1 MASKFVQGN
10 WLLPNNIN
18 ANKQSN
24 YSFYFDGSSYIDIPI
39 TSNLQITNNFSYSF
53 WVKTS
58 GGAGSNSEGT
68 FISNQFSWQTSGYTI
83 GTYSGKIQIFGSDG
97 SSVHYNPSTMRGIGD
112 NNITDNQWHHIA
124 VTFASGVT
132 KVYIDGSLPTN
143 GSGEFTSGATS
154 ISYNNTTIFRIG
166 QAATGGN
173 YGHIGQI
180 DEVNIFTRVLSSS
193 EVSSLYNSDT
203 PGNPFDL
210 SGDPIAYYKLGETAI
225 GQAPGGTWDWQVPN
239 HAQSQFAMQA
249 TSSGSAGRQI
259 CIPPIVLGNTHTFSI
274 WIKGT
279 SSIGQFLFRGTLGQ
293 WFSEYSGSD
302 NTAIAIRATGGSN
315 AGRNFAS
322 NSINYIANN
331 KIVSAT
337 ITPLNDNNWHNIIV
351 VRTPTAVKVYIDGGS
366 AVNLTGDTLTSS
378 DILKVKFLTAS
389 YGNSGQWTGL
399 VSNAALWTSDRSSEV
414 ANIYNNG
421 EPQAVYTTT
430 PQYWWKLDNSATLDN
445 IPVSTGNGILR
456 FKNFGSTYSN
466 TYGSRLLV
474 STGPFNGNAAS
485 GAGLKYS
492 FSSNLNLGTQS
503 TMSWWLSCLNMQ
515 RNAYGAQRYFSNG
528 SQIVVSLHPRD
539 QNDYIDINVYAESN
553 SASLIRWTR
562 SANTALYDSI
572 TDGQLHCWLIT
583 RNAGSVSLYFDNNLI
598 GTSSGIDAS
607 NNIIISNIGGNTG
620 TSNQFNPI
628 GNKFWDQFAFFNKEL
643 TTAERTDLYNSGV
656 PKDISSLS
664 PSYFMSAGEIDFTN
678 SKFIDLSGNNLT
690 LTFPHA
696 TDSSKYLQYKD
707 GASVGNTM
715 NGNLSLQST
724 ELGLHNPLYSQ
735 FSNSFDVGTYIDT
748 NFAIP
753 NWTKYAYSIWFKFNG
768 STISGYDHLIGNFS
782 GNANADGRAIIGFRG
797 TNLYLS
803 MGDGTNSWYS
813 DNQSAAPLLDGS
825 WHHIVLNVY
834 ETGQDVYVDGSLL
847 RSYSYS
853 TPPTSNPTTGVA
865 ATSNNF
871 INKSGTN
878 LSNNGV
884 DCSVDEHAVF
894 NRLLTTA
901 EIVSIYNNGKP
912 NDISALS
919 PSYWWRL
926 GDSSYNNSS
935 NYYVFPNQ
943 ITNAPNGVGS
953 ATYKPSI
960 SANAPKVV
968 APGVSSGFV
977 ELDKK
982 GDTPNSTS
990 NAISYNILKTDQSV
1004 YTPGYVS
1011 QYTVDNN
1018 YSMAFDGNDYFSLG
1032 SSVDLGKNHTIS
1044 FWLYYPANGIHIVTG
1059 DPGLGNDYGVF
1070 LNNGNSIYY
1079 RTTVGYSVFTP
1090 TPTLN
1095 AWTHLAFTKKD
1106 SDTYAKMYLNGVEGS
1121 IVGASSSS
1129 MLNGIGKFNT
1139 IGAKPDGSYGLVGKL
1154 DEFAAWDKELTAD
1167 QIKFDIYGASAT
1179 ANKSADF
1186 INNPNLPTPV
1196 VWYRMGD

>member
-1 MASKFVQGN
+1 
-10 WLLPNNIN
+10 
-18 ANKQSN
+18 
-24 YSFYFDGSSYIDIPI
+24 
-39 TSNLQITNNFSYSF
+39 
-53 WVKTS
+53 
-58 GGAGSNSEGT
+58 
-68 FISNQFSWQTSGYTI
+68 
-83 GTYSGKIQIFGSDG
+83 
-97 SSVHYNPSTMRGIGD
+97 
-112 NNITDNQWHHIA
+112 
-124 VTFASGVT
+124 
-132 KVYIDGSLPTN
+132 
-143 GSGEFTSGATS
+143 
-154 ISYNNTTIFRIG
+154 
-166 QAATGGN
+166 
-173 YGHIGQI
+173 
-180 DEVNIFTRVLSSS
+180 
-193 EVSSLYNSDT
+193 
-203 PGNPFDL
+203 
-210 SGDPIAYYKLGETAI
+210 
-225 GQAPGGTWDWQVPN
+225 
-239 HAQSQFAMQA
+239 MQA
-249 TSSGSAGRQI
+249 TSTGSAGRQI
-259 CIPPIVLGNTHTFSI
+259 CVPPIVLGNTHTFSI

-279 SSIGQFLFRGTLGQ
+279 SSIGQFLLRGGLGQ
-293 WFSEYSGSD
+293 WFSEYSNSD

-337 ITPLNDNNWHNIIV
+337 ITPLNDDNWHNIIV

-389 YGNSGQWTGL
+389 YGNGGQWTGL

-421 EPQAVYTTT
+421 EPQATYTTA

-445 IPVSTGNGILR
+445 IPVSTGSGILR

-485 GAGLKYS
+485 GAGLTYS

-503 TMSWWLSCLNMQ
+503 TISWWLSCLNMQ

-553 SASLIRWTR
+553 SASSIRWTR
-562 SANTALYDSI
+562 STNTTLYDSI

-620 TSNQFNPI
+620 VSNQFNPI

-643 TTAERTDLYNSGV
+643 TEAERTDLYNSGV

-678 SKFIDLSGNNLT
+678 NKFIDLSGNNLT

-735 FSNSFDVGTYIDT
+735 FSN
-748 NFAIP
+748 NF
-753 NWTKYAYSIWFKFNG
+753 
-768 STISGYDHLIGNFS
+768 
-782 GNANADGRAIIGFRG
+782 
-797 TNLYLS
+797 
-803 MGDGTNSWYS
+803 
-813 DNQSAAPLLDGS
+813 DGS
-825 WHHIVLNVY
+825 SFLTCDNSSGVLNVTKASMSVWVKPTSSSNGYIY
-834 ETGQDVYVDGSLL
+834 ENTSQASGYSSFAILYLGSPKTASILL
-847 RSYSYS
+847 RVNGNNIQHNSSNALTLNEWNHVAFSYDGTALNIYVNSVVTTPTLSHTGNIDGYS
-853 TPPTSNPTTGVA
+853 TSVPVYIGRKQNASSNFFNGYLDEMSLFNYA
-865 ATSNNF
+865 
-871 INKSGTN
+871 
-878 LSNNGV
+878 LSY
-884 DCSVDEHAVF
+884 AQI
-894 NRLLTTA
+894 LQ
-901 EIVSIYNNGKP
+901 IYNNGKP
-912 NDISALS
+912 SDISSLS
-919 PSYWWRL
+919 PVSWWRL
-926 GDSSYNNSS
+926 GDSSYTNSS
-935 NYYVFPNQ
+935 NYYVFPNK
-943 ITNAPNGVGS
+943 IANAPDGIGN
-953 ATYKPSI
+953 AAYKPSI

-968 APGVSSGFV
+968 APGVSSGLV

-982 GDTPNSTS
+982 GDAPNSTS
-990 NAISYNILKTDQSV
+990 NAISYNILKTDQSI
-1004 YTPGYVS
+1004 YTPKYVS

-1018 YSMAFDGNDYFSLG
+1018 YSMAFDGVDDYFDGG
-1032 SSVDLGKNHTIS
+1032 SSSIFNLQGSFSVSLWVNSSSFQNYVHLLSKLDTSYTGWRIQLDQTNVRIQTSNMSGGITVAKNMNTATWYHMC
-1044 FWLYYPANGIHIVTG
+1044 
-1059 DPGLGNDYGVF
+1059 
-1070 LNNGNSIYY
+1070 
-1079 RTTVGYSVFTP
+1079 FTYDG
-1090 TPTLN
+1090 T
-1095 AWTHLAFTKKD
+1095 
-1106 SDTYAKMYLNGVEGS
+1106 YLNYYQNGS
-1121 IVGASSSS
+1121 NAISNNTSFVSPPSS
-1129 MLNGIGKFNT
+1129 NNNNFRIGKSGLT
-1139 IGAKPDGSYGLVGKL
+1139 DAGGAAHNGQI
-1154 DEFAAWDKELTAD
+1154 DEVAIFDKALTAD
-1167 QIKFDIYGASAT
+1167 QIKFDIYEASTT